1 MNPLEKLKNEALGGG
16 RAKEID
22 RVVNSEQG
30 KRIGEMVD
38 GAALKNAVS
47 AGDSQAVNQIVSQFL
62 STNEGKALV
71 KQINERFGK

>member
-1 MNPLEKLKNEALGGG
+1 MNPLEKLKNEALSGG

-30 KRIGEMVD
+30 KRIGKMVD
-38 GAALKNAVS
+38 GAALKNAVNS
-47 AGDSQAVNQIVSQFL
+47 GDSATINQIVSQFL

-71 KQINERFGK
+71 KQINESFGK